1 MGKTQ
6 KETNPT
12 VAGQRKQIKGCEAEQ
27 LRMDKISNG
36 LILQTTTCAENVVS
50 DDFFNSMKSCQK
62 IKKAEIKRCS
72 KF

>member
-12 VAGQRKQIKGCEAEQ
+12 VAGQRKLIKGCEAER

-36 LILQTTTCAENVVS
+36 LGESIDSSISDSTEESVNISVIVVKFPNFYRTTEP
-50 DDFFNSMKSCQK
+50 
-62 IKKAEIKRCS
+62 
-72 KF
+72 